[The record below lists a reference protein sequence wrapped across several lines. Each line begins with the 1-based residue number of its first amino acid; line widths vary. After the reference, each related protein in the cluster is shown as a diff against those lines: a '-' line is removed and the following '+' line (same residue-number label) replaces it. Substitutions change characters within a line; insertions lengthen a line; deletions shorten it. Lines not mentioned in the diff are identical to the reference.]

1 MKKKYNTFTYR
12 SSWITVLQNMYY
24 LSKSF
29 KEDQHCCLF
38 KTRKYLVILL
48 LVIFSV
54 VLSDNFFHIRLKHL
68 IHIHCSVGAL
78 SSKRVSNTL
87 AQYATPHT
95 IHTWINNK
103 IMICLHC
110 KTYNKHY
117 TELCPTI
124 VKCTHCGKLGHTKK
138 QDCFKFQNFIRK
150 KFHRKPITI
159 TSKIR
164 SDVVHYVAPEDYT
177 FICYTVSSFNLTY
190 L

>member
-1 MKKKYNTFTYR
+1 MSFFLHRLNILQQNPQYDGAPYLNHGAFTISLLMAVLIVANMHSLYYTYLLTLSTRCVLDKETKIPNPNNELFLDNLTSEIHIGTESEMKKKYNTFTYR

-54 VLSDNFFHIRLKHL
+54 MLSDIFFHSRLKHL
-68 IHIHCSVGAL
+68 VHIHCSVGAL

-95 IHTWINNK
+95 YMNK
-103 IMICLHC
+103 
-110 KTYNKHY
+110 
-117 TELCPTI
+117 
-124 VKCTHCGKLGHTKK
+124 
-138 QDCFKFQNFIRK
+138 
-150 KFHRKPITI
+150 
-159 TSKIR
+159 
-164 SDVVHYVAPEDYT
+164 
-177 FICYTVSSFNLTY
+177 
-190 L
+190 